1 MAKEINEAT
10 IKQFLSEEL
19 ENYFNDFGYL
29 VSTNDPQ
36 LNIEATF
43 NLKLKFQQF
52 INKDLTIEN
61 KDTPDQLGR

>member
-61 KDTPDQLGR
+61 KDTPDPLGR

>member
-52 INKDLTIEN
+52 INKDLNIEN
-61 KDTPDQLGR
+61 KDAPCRN